1 MNNTI
6 KFSVNTKNSGKRLD
20 IFLTENINDFT
31 RSYLKKLIT
40 DKQVKINGSVNVL
53 PSAKVKYNDQI
64 SINLI
69 EKNIQT
75 IAPKKIKLEI
85 IYEDKDIMVINKP
98 KGMVVH
104 PGAGNYDN
112 TLVNALLFKY
122 KKTLSDLNGKL
133 RPGIV
138 HRIDKETSGLLVVAK
153 NNFAHAH
160 LGSQFSNHSI
170 RRKYICLSWGVVRP
184 LDGKIITLIKRDQK
198 NRKLMTVSD
207 ISGKKAITNYK
218 TLKVFNIKDIPK
230 ISLIECELE
239 TGRTHQI
246 RVHMKHIGHTLF
258 NDNRYGGDKILK
270 GTVYTKYKQFVDNC
284 FKLLPRQALHA
295 KTLGFIH
302 PKSNKKISFDSEIP
316 DDMNSVINKWRLYSK
331 HKNL

>member
-122 KKTLSDLNGKL
+122 KKNLSDLNGKL

-246 RVHMKHIGHTLF
+246 RVHLKYKRTSLL
-258 NDNRYGGDKILK
+258 GDKQYGKKKIGFK
-270 GTVYTKYKQFVDNC
+270 KINSDFFTKLN
-284 FKLLPRQALHA
+284 KLSGQALHA
-295 KTLGFIH
+295 KTLEFSH
-302 PKSNKKISFDSEIP
+302 PTTKKWMSFDSDLP
-316 DDMNSVINKWRLYSK
+316 DGFKKIL
-331 HKNL
+331 NLLEKLSS